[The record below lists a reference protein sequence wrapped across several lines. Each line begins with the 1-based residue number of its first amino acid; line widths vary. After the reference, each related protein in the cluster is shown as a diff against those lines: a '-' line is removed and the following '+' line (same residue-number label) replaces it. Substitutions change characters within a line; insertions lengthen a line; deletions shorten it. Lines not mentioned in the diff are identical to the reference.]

1 MENSKGTL
9 YSLMQRVQADA
20 ARQED
25 FVAPTRDLQ
34 LSTQENDEGPNQP
47 HVVMERSIGV
57 PTKILATNDVAFQ
70 QIATKADIDIRTARR
85 LRDDYPQHL
94 DGLINDIW
102 RNEDKGVMVRTY
114 AESGRLSTPRIE
126 RGLARAFVSDAFK
139 TFDNKNFLEASLPQL
154 MESDARWKVVNGT
167 VTEKKLYLRLR
178 SEAHQ
183 GEAAVGDA
191 MALGLLCSNSAT
203 GHGSVNVQQLI
214 WTLACLNG
222 MQTQKKMRS
231 THVQSSRGE
240 DSWGLLTDEAKDADN
255 AALALKLRDVV
266 GSFASRE
273 SFDEVLEQMRNA
285 HLDTV
290 SGGAQD
296 TVSALTGILKL
307 PKAAESK
314 ILDGLMATL
323 GQSGYNTGQVTR
335 ATLVNSVTAVA
346 NRPDTNED
354 DRQDWMRLGAKV
366 LELPRAAWRQVS
378 AAEPVAGAA

>member
-1 MENSKGTL
+1 MENQDRTL
-9 YSLMQRVQADA
+9 SQLLQQVKDDA
-20 ARQED
+20 ARQAD
-25 FVAPTRDLQ
+25 FVAPTRDLH
-34 LSTQENDEGPNQP
+34 LRTQVTDKESNKA
-47 HVVMERSIGV
+47 HIVMERSKGV

-102 RNEDKGVMVRTY
+102 QKEDKGVMVRTY
-114 AESGRLSTPRIE
+114 EEYKDSP

-154 MESDARWKVVNGT
+154 MESDARWRVVNGT

-191 MALGLLCSNSAT
+191 MALGLLCSNSET

-240 DSWGLLTDEAKDADN
+240 DSWGLLTDEAKNADN

-273 SFDEVLEQMRNA
+273 SFDEVLEQMRSA

-296 TVSALTGILKL
+296 TVSALTGVLKL

-314 ILDGLMATL
+314 ILDGLMDTIR
-323 GQSGYNTGQVTR
+323 QSGYDTGQVTR

-346 NRPDTNED
+346 NRQDTKED

-366 LELPRAAWRQVS
+366 LDLPRAAWKQV
-378 AAEPVAGAA
+378 AEPVPVAA

>member
-47 HVVMERSIGV
+47 HIVMERSRGV

-94 DGLINDIW
+94 DGRINDIW

-191 MALGLLCSNSAT
+191 MALGLLCSNSET

-378 AAEPVAGAA
+378 EAEPVAVAA

>member
-1 MENSKGTL
+1 MTMENSKGTL
-9 YSLMQRVQADA
+9 YDLMQRVQADA

-34 LSTQENDEGPNQP
+34 LSTQENDEGSNQP
-47 HVVMERSIGV
+47 HIVMERSRGV

-85 LRDDYPQHL
+85 LRDDYPNHL

-114 AESGRLSTPRIE
+114 ADSGRHSTPE

-139 TFDNKNFLEASLPQL
+139 TFDNIHFLEASLPQL

-191 MALGLLCSNSAT
+191 MALGLLCSNSET
-203 GHGSVNVQQLI
+203 GHGSVSVQSLI

-240 DSWGLLTDEAKDADN
+240 DSWGLLTDEAKNADTR
-255 AALALKLRDVV
+255 ALSLKLRDVV
-266 GSFASRE
+266 GSFASRDH
-273 SFDEVLEQMRNA
+273 FDQVLEQMRSA

-296 TVSALTGILKL
+296 TVSALTGVLKL

-346 NRPDTNED
+346 NRQDTKED

-366 LELPRAAWRQVS
+366 LDLPRAAWKQV
-378 AAEPVAGAA
+378 AEPVPVAA

>member
-47 HVVMERSIGV
+47 HIVMERSRGV

-191 MALGLLCSNSAT
+191 MALGLLCSNSET

-240 DSWGLLTDEAKDADN
+240 DSWGLLPDEAKDADN

-378 AAEPVAGAA
+378 EAEPVAVAA

>member
-1 MENSKGTL
+1 MDNQDGTL
-9 YSLMQRVQADA
+9 YHLMQRVQDDA
-20 ARQED
+20 ARQAD
-25 FVAPTRDLQ
+25 FVAPTRELQ
-34 LSTQENDEGPNQP
+34 LRTQVTDGETNRP
-47 HVVMERSIGV
+47 HIVMERSKGV

-102 RNEDKGVMVRTY
+102 QKEDKGVMVRTY
-114 AESGRLSTPRIE
+114 EEYKDSS

-139 TFDNKNFLEASLPQL
+139 TFDNVHFLKASLPQL
-154 MESDARWKVVNGT
+154 MESDARWRVVNGT

-191 MALGLLCSNSAT
+191 MALGLLCSNSET

-240 DSWGLLTDEAKDADN
+240 DAWGLLTDEAKNADN

-273 SFDEVLEQMRNA
+273 SFDEVLEQMRSA

-296 TVSALTGILKL
+296 TVSALTGVLKL

-314 ILDGLMATL
+314 ILDGLMDTIR
-323 GQSGYNTGQVTR
+323 QSGYDNGQVTR

-346 NRPDTNED
+346 NRQDTKED

-366 LELPRAAWRQVS
+366 LDLPRAAWKQV
-378 AAEPVAGAA
+378 AEPVPVAA

>member
-47 HVVMERSIGV
+47 HIVMERSRGV

-191 MALGLLCSNSAT
+191 MALGLLCSNSET

-378 AAEPVAGAA
+378 EAEPVAVAA

>member
-47 HVVMERSIGV
+47 HIVMERSRGV

-191 MALGLLCSNSAT
+191 MALGLLCSNSET

-240 DSWGLLTDEAKDADN
+240 DSWGLLTDEAKNADN

-378 AAEPVAGAA
+378 EAEPVAVAA

>member
-47 HVVMERSIGV
+47 HVVMERSKGV

-191 MALGLLCSNSAT
+191 MALGLLCSNSET

-378 AAEPVAGAA
+378 EAEPVAVAA

>member
-47 HVVMERSIGV
+47 HIVMERSRGV

-191 MALGLLCSNSAT
+191 MALGLLCSNSET

-366 LELPRAAWRQVS
+366 LELPRAAGRQVS
-378 AAEPVAGAA
+378 EAEPVAVAA

>member
-47 HVVMERSIGV
+47 HVVMERSKGV

-114 AESGRLSTPRIE
+114 AESGRLSPPRIE

-191 MALGLLCSNSAT
+191 MALGLLCSNSET

-378 AAEPVAGAA
+378 EAEPVAVAA

>member
-1 MENSKGTL
+1 MDNQDGTL
-9 YSLMQRVQADA
+9 YHLMQRVQHDA
-20 ARQED
+20 ARQAD
-25 FVAPTRDLQ
+25 FVAPTRELQ
-34 LSTQENDEGPNQP
+34 LRTQVTDGETNRP
-47 HVVMERSIGV
+47 HIVMERSKGV

-102 RNEDKGVMVRTY
+102 QKEDKGVMVRTY
-114 AESGRLSTPRIE
+114 EEYKDSS

-139 TFDNKNFLEASLPQL
+139 TFDNVHFLKASLPQL

-183 GEAAVGDA
+183 GEAVVGDA
-191 MALGLLCSNSAT
+191 MALGLLCSNSET

-240 DSWGLLTDEAKDADN
+240 DAWGLLTDEAKNADN

-273 SFDEVLEQMRNA
+273 SFDEVLEQMRSA

-296 TVSALTGILKL
+296 TVSALTGVLKL

-314 ILDGLMATL
+314 ILDGLMDTIR
-323 GQSGYNTGQVTR
+323 QSGYDNGQVTR

-346 NRPDTNED
+346 NRQDTKED

-366 LELPRAAWRQVS
+366 LDLPRAAWKQV
-378 AAEPVAGAA
+378 AEPVPAAA

>member
-47 HVVMERSIGV
+47 HVVMERSKGV

-191 MALGLLCSNSAT
+191 MALGLLCSNSET

-323 GQSGYNTGQVTR
+323 GQSGYNTGQVPR

-378 AAEPVAGAA
+378 EAEPVAVAA

>member
-1 MENSKGTL
+1 
-9 YSLMQRVQADA
+9 
-20 ARQED
+20 
-25 FVAPTRDLQ
+25 
-34 LSTQENDEGPNQP
+34 
-47 HVVMERSIGV
+47 
-57 PTKILATNDVAFQ
+57 VAFQ

-85 LRDDYPQHL
+85 LRDDYPNHL
-94 DGLINDIW
+94 DGLMNDIW
-102 RNEDKGVMVRTY
+102 QREDKGVMVRTY
-114 AESGRLSTPRIE
+114 ADSSDPE

-139 TFDNKNFLEASLPQL
+139 TFDNIHFLEASLPQL

-191 MALGLLCSNSAT
+191 MALGLLCSNSET

-240 DSWGLLTDEAKDADN
+240 DSWGLLSQQAKDADTQ
-255 AALALKLRDVV
+255 ALSLKLRDVV

-273 SFDEVLEQMRNA
+273 SFDEVLEQMRSA

-296 TVSALTGILKL
+296 TVSALTGVLKL

-323 GQSGYNTGQVTR
+323 GQSGYNNGQVTR

-346 NRPDTNED
+346 NRQDTNED

-378 AAEPVAGAA
+378 EAEPVAVAA

>member
-1 MENSKGTL
+1 MS
-9 YSLMQRVQADA
+9 
-20 ARQED
+20 
-25 FVAPTRDLQ
+25 
-34 LSTQENDEGPNQP
+34 
-47 HVVMERSIGV
+47 
-57 PTKILATNDVAFQ
+57 
-70 QIATKADIDIRTARR
+70 
-85 LRDDYPQHL
+85 
-94 DGLINDIW
+94 
-102 RNEDKGVMVRTY
+102 
-114 AESGRLSTPRIE
+114 
-126 RGLARAFVSDAFK
+126 
-139 TFDNKNFLEASLPQL
+139 
-154 MESDARWKVVNGT
+154 GT

-191 MALGLLCSNSAT
+191 MALGLLCSNSET

-240 DSWGLLTDEAKDADN
+240 DSWGLLTDEAKNADTR
-255 AALALKLRDVV
+255 ALSLKLRDVV

-273 SFDEVLEQMRNA
+273 SFDEVLEQMRSA

-296 TVSALTGILKL
+296 TVSALTGVLKL

-323 GQSGYNTGQVTR
+323 GQSGYNNGQVTR

-354 DRQDWMRLGAKV
+354 DKQDWMRLGAKV
-366 LELPRAAWRQVS
+366 LDLPSAAWRQVS
-378 AAEPVAGAA
+378 EAEPVAAAA

>member
-34 LSTQENDEGPNQP
+34 LSTQENAEGPNQP
-47 HVVMERSIGV
+47 HVVMDRSKGV

-191 MALGLLCSNSAT
+191 MALGLLCSNSET

-378 AAEPVAGAA
+378 EAEPVAVAA

>member
-1 MENSKGTL
+1 MDNQDGTL
-9 YSLMQRVQADA
+9 YHLMQRVQDDA
-20 ARQED
+20 ARQAD
-25 FVAPTRDLQ
+25 FVAPTRELQ
-34 LSTQENDEGPNQP
+34 LRTQVTDGETNRP
-47 HVVMERSIGV
+47 HIVMERSKGV

-102 RNEDKGVMVRTY
+102 QKEDKGVMVRTY
-114 AESGRLSTPRIE
+114 EEYKDSS

-139 TFDNKNFLEASLPQL
+139 TFDNVHFLKASLPQL
-154 MESDARWKVVNGT
+154 MESDARWRVVNGT

-191 MALGLLCSNSAT
+191 MALGLLCSNSET

-231 THVQSSRGE
+231 KHVQSSRGE
-240 DSWGLLTDEAKDADN
+240 DAWGLLTDEAKNADN

-273 SFDEVLEQMRNA
+273 SFDEVLEQMRSA

-296 TVSALTGILKL
+296 TVSALTGVLKL

-314 ILDGLMATL
+314 ILDGLMDTIR
-323 GQSGYNTGQVTR
+323 QSGYDNGQVTR

-346 NRPDTNED
+346 NRQDTKED

-366 LELPRAAWRQVS
+366 LDLPRAAWKQV
-378 AAEPVAGAA
+378 AEPVPVAA

>member
-9 YSLMQRVQADA
+9 YDLMQRVQADA

-47 HVVMERSIGV
+47 HIVMERSKGV

-85 LRDDYPQHL
+85 LRDDYPNHL
-94 DGLINDIW
+94 DGLMNDIW
-102 RNEDKGVMVRTY
+102 QKEDKGVMVRTY
-114 AESGRLSTPRIE
+114 ADSGDPE

-191 MALGLLCSNSAT
+191 MALGLLCSNSET

-240 DSWGLLTDEAKDADN
+240 DAWGLLSQQAKDADTR
-255 AALALKLRDVV
+255 ALSLKLRDVV
-266 GSFASRE
+266 KSFASRE
-273 SFDEVLEQMRNA
+273 SFDEVLEQMRSA

-290 SGGAQD
+290 SGSAVD
-296 TVSALTGILKL
+296 TVSVLTGILKL

-323 GQSGYNTGQVTR
+323 GQSGYNNGQVTR

-346 NRPDTNED
+346 NRQDTNED

-378 AAEPVAGAA
+378 EAEPVAVAA

>member
-47 HVVMERSIGV
+47 HVVMERSKGV

-191 MALGLLCSNSAT
+191 MALGLLCSNSET

-354 DRQDWMRLGAKV
+354 DRQDWIRLGAKV

-378 AAEPVAGAA
+378 EAEPVAVAA

>member
-47 HVVMERSIGV
+47 HVVMERSKGV

-191 MALGLLCSNSAT
+191 MALGLLCSNSET

-296 TVSALTGILKL
+296 TVSALPGILKL

-378 AAEPVAGAA
+378 EAEPVAVAA

>member
-47 HVVMERSIGV
+47 HVVMERSKGV

-191 MALGLLCSNSAT
+191 MALGLLCSNSET

-240 DSWGLLTDEAKDADN
+240 DSWGLLPDEAKDADN

-378 AAEPVAGAA
+378 EAEPVAVAA

>member
-1 MENSKGTL
+1 MENQDGTL
-9 YSLMQRVQADA
+9 SHLMQQVQDDA
-20 ARQED
+20 ARQAD
-25 FVAPTRDLQ
+25 FVAPTRDLH
-34 LSTQENDEGPNQP
+34 LRTQVTDGETNRP
-47 HVVMERSIGV
+47 HIVMERSKGL

-102 RNEDKGVMVRTY
+102 QKEDKGVMVRTY
-114 AESGRLSTPRIE
+114 EEYEDSP

-191 MALGLLCSNSAT
+191 MALGLLCSNSET

-240 DSWGLLTDEAKDADN
+240 DSWGLLTDEAKNADN

-266 GSFASRE
+266 GRFASRE
-273 SFDEVLEQMRNA
+273 SFDEVLEQMRSA

-296 TVSALTGILKL
+296 TVSALTGVLKL

-346 NRPDTNED
+346 NRQDTKED

-366 LELPRAAWRQVS
+366 LDLPRAAWKQV
-378 AAEPVAGAA
+378 AEPVPVAA

>member
-47 HVVMERSIGV
+47 HIVMERARGG

-191 MALGLLCSNSAT
+191 MALGLLCSNSET

-378 AAEPVAGAA
+378 EAEPVAVAA

>member
-1 MENSKGTL
+1 MDNQDGTL
-9 YSLMQRVQADA
+9 YHLMQRVQDDA
-20 ARQED
+20 ARQAD
-25 FVAPTRDLQ
+25 FVAPTRELQ
-34 LSTQENDEGPNQP
+34 LRTQVTDGETNRP
-47 HVVMERSIGV
+47 HIVMERSKGV

-102 RNEDKGVMVRTY
+102 QKEDKCVMVRTY
-114 AESGRLSTPRIE
+114 EEYKDSS

-139 TFDNKNFLEASLPQL
+139 TFDNVHFLKASLPQL

-183 GEAAVGDA
+183 GEAVVGDA
-191 MALGLLCSNSAT
+191 MALGLLCSNSET

-240 DSWGLLTDEAKDADN
+240 DAWGLLTDEAKNADN

-273 SFDEVLEQMRNA
+273 SFDEVLEQMRSA

-296 TVSALTGILKL
+296 TVSALTGVLKL

-314 ILDGLMATL
+314 ILDGLMDTIR
-323 GQSGYNTGQVTR
+323 QSGYDNGQVTR

-346 NRPDTNED
+346 NRQDTKED

-366 LELPRAAWRQVS
+366 LDLPRAAWKQV
-378 AAEPVAGAA
+378 AEPVPAAA